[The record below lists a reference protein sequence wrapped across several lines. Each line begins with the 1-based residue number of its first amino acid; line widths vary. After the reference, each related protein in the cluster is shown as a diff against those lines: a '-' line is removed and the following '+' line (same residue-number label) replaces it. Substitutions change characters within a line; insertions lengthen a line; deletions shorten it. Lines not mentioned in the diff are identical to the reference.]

1 MKSHSVKI
9 TKIFASPKEL
19 REIADRMDHIW
30 TLLGPGDSTFVDLVS
45 VSDDGLDR
53 VEIHLDQSFY
63 HARDGGK
70 TCR

>member
-19 REIADRMDHIW
+19 REMADRMDRLW

-45 VSDDGLDR
+45 CSSDGLNR
-53 VEIHLDQSFY
+53 VEIHFDQSFY
-63 HARDGGK
+63 HARAGGGK
-70 TCR
+70 